1 MCAGSGSLGFP
12 KPSTRETGVPGNMG
26 GRVRRGGVWT
36 LASILGYGARTVV
49 CMYIHIPCAP
59 VRVLFVSPSRAQGKQ
74 GCRGT
79 WEDGLRGGA
88 HGRWPA
94 CCAMAHLL
102 RYACTYIFHVRRF
115 GLSGFPQAEHKGN
128 RGAGGTWEDGL
139 GGGSM
144 DAGQHPGLWRSCC
157 GMYVHTYSMC
167 ADSGSLG
174 FPKPSTRGN
183 RGAEEHGRTRS
194 DGGGQGCWP
203 ASCAM
208 AHLQRYACTYIFHVR
223 RFGLSPF
230 P

>member
-36 LASILGYGARTVV
+36 LASILGYGARTSGMHVHTYSMCAGSGSLRFPKPSTRETGGPGNMGGRVRRGGAWTLASMLRYGPPTAV

-59 VRVLFVSPSRAQGKQ
+59 VRALWVSPSRAQGKQ
-74 GCRGT
+74 GCR
-79 WEDGLRGGA
+79 
-88 HGRWPA
+88 
-94 CCAMAHLL
+94 
-102 RYACTYIFHVRRF
+102 
-115 GLSGFPQAEHKGN
+115 
-128 RGAGGTWEDGL
+128 GTWEDGL